1 MKAKCFTITL
11 FALAIIVGGVLSSQ
25 TFAESPGAAPNASNQ
40 SNLVTVEGTA
50 TIYGHWSCKG
60 QADIKAVPGEALEP
74 VPGFPGGVQ
83 TTKVNV
89 SVKGIEC
96 GDGTMN
102 KHMMKALKEKENPE
116 IHFQTS
122 KYELEQN
129 GGEVKALGELTIAGV
144 TKPIELDANLTPLP
158 QGGVRVTGKVDIQ
171 MKDFDVKPPS
181 LMFGALK
188 VANEVTVKFDSVLQP
203 SVQQASATA
212 KAQ

>member
-1 MKAKCFTITL
+1 MNAKRFTITV
-11 FALAIIVGGVLSSQ
+11 FALAIVTVGSFAVQ
-25 TFAESPGAAPNASNQ
+25 TFAENSSSASNGTDQ
-40 SNLVTVEGTA
+40 SNKVVVEGTA

-60 QADIKAVPGEALEP
+60 QADVKAIPGEALEP

-102 KHMMKALKEKENPE
+102 KHMMKALKGKENPE
-116 IHFQTS
+116 IHFQTN
-122 KYELEQN
+122 KYELEKN

-158 QGGVRVTGKVDIQ
+158 QGGVRVTGKVDLQ

-203 SVQQASATA
+203 SVQQASATE